1 MAEDE
6 NIEHDAEF
14 EGESGGMDENIIR
27 VSGMYREWFLD
38 YASYVILERAVPH
51 LNDGLKPVQRRIL
64 HSMYEMED
72 GRYHKVAN
80 IIGNTMKFHP
90 HGDAAIGDA
99 LVQIGQKDLLIDTQ
113 GNWGNLYT
121 GDSAAAP
128 RYIEARLSKFAL
140 DVVFNPKTTHWQLS
154 YDGRAKE
161 PITFPVKF
169 PLLLA
174 QGVEGIAVG
183 MACKILPHNFNELID
198 GCIAVLKG
206 KKPQLLPDF
215 HTGGLADF
223 SGYNDG
229 LRGGRIRVRAR
240 IKKADA
246 KTLLI
251 TEIPFGT
258 TTGGLIE
265 SIIKANDKG
274 KIKVKKVEDNT
285 AENVEIVIHLA
296 PGVSPD
302 KTIDALYAFTDC
314 EVSISPNAAVI
325 ENDKPRFM
333 GVSELLKQATDNTLH
348 LLTTELE
355 IKKSELQE
363 QWHFSSLEKIFIEKR
378 IYRKI
383 EECETWEE
391 IMDTIHKGLKPY
403 AKQFLRK
410 ITDEDVAKLTEI
422 KIKRISRFDSF
433 KADELI
439 KKLEDDIK
447 HVQHNL
453 DHVVEYAV
461 EYFKTL
467 KKKYGE
473 GRERKTEIKSF
484 ETIDA
489 AKVAVN
495 NVKLYANL
503 DEGFVGYGM
512 RNDGQFI
519 CDCSDIDDLIIFRKD
534 GTMQVS
540 KITGKAFYGKDILHV
555 AVWRKG
561 DKRTIYHLV
570 YRDGKA
576 GATYIKRFSVTAIT
590 RDKLY
595 PLTRGAEG
603 SAVLYFSANPNGEAE
618 VITVLH
624 KPRPGLKKLKF
635 DFDFSQL
642 AIKGRDAQGNILTK
656 VPVQKIT
663 QKEKGA
669 STLSA
674 RKIWFDDTVQRL
686 NAEGRGSFLGEFKA
700 DEKILTVM
708 QSGDYLLT
716 GYDLSTHFEEDMILI
731 EKFNPEK
738 PLSAIYFDGEKKQFF
753 VKRFMV
759 EPSDKKVRFISEHA
773 ESALELVTSDYIPQ
787 IQLTF
792 AKEKGKEREAQV
804 LNLFEFISVKGL
816 KALGNKLSPYK
827 IKQIDLLEP
836 IQQEPDKVEQMSF
849 SQDFEEED
857 DPTAEI
863 KSLLKTESPSVGK
876 KNTGGSKQTQL
887 DFD

>member
-1 MAEDE
+1 MAEE
-6 NIEHDAEF
+6 NNIEHDAEF

-38 YASYVILERAVPH
+38 YASYVILERAIPH

-64 HSMYEMED
+64 HSMFDMED

-99 LVQIGQKDLLIDTQ
+99 LVQLGQKDILIDTQ
-113 GNWGNLYT
+113 GNWGNIYT

-140 DVVFNPKTTHWQLS
+140 EVVFNPKTTEWQSS
-154 YDGRAKE
+154 YDGRSKE
-161 PITFPVKF
+161 PVTFPVKF

-183 MACKILPHNFNELID
+183 MACKILPHNFNELIEAS
-198 GCIAVLKG
+198 IAVLKG
-206 KKPQLLPDF
+206 KTTHILPDF
-215 HTGGLADF
+215 PTGGMADF
-223 SGYNDG
+223 SNYNDG

-258 TTGGLIE
+258 NTGSLID

-274 KIKVKKVEDNT
+274 KIKIKKVEDNT
-285 AENVEIVIHLA
+285 AENVEIAIYLA

-314 EVSISPNAAVI
+314 EVSVSPNAAVI
-325 ENDKPRFM
+325 ESDKPRFL
-333 GVSELLKQATDNTLH
+333 GVNELLKYSTHQTLN
-348 LLTTELE
+348 LLRTELE
-355 IKKSELQE
+355 IKKAELQE

-391 IMDTIHKGLKPY
+391 IIDTIHKGLKPY
-403 AKQFLRK
+403 AKQFHRV
-410 ITDEDVAKLTEI
+410 ITDEDVTKLTEI
-422 KIKRISRFDSF
+422 RIKRISKFDSF

-439 KKLEDDIK
+439 KKIEEDIAQ
-447 HVQHNL
+447 VQHHL
-453 DHVVEYAV
+453 DYLTDYAI
-461 EYFKTL
+461 EYFKNL

-503 DEGFVGYGM
+503 TEGFVGYGM
-512 RNDGQFI
+512 RNEGEFV
-519 CDCSDIDDLIIFRKD
+519 CDCSDIDDIIVFRKD
-534 GTMQVS
+534 GTMLVS
-540 KITGKAFYGKDILHV
+540 KISAKAFLGKELLYV
-555 AVWRKG
+555 SVWRKG

-570 YRDGKA
+570 YQDGKA
-576 GATYIKRFSVTAIT
+576 GAAYIKRFPVTAIT
-590 RDKLY
+590 RDKEY
-595 PLTRGAEG
+595 PVSKG
-603 SAVLYFSANPNGEAE
+603 SDGSKVLYFTANPNGEAE
-618 VITVLH
+618 IITVIH
-624 KPRPGLKKLKF
+624 KPKPGLKKLKF
-635 DFDFSQL
+635 DFDFSTL

-656 VPVQKIT
+656 VPVQKII

-674 RKIWFDDTVQRL
+674 RKIWFDDSVQRL
-686 NAEGRGSFLGEFKA
+686 NADARGLFLGEFKA
-700 DEKILTVM
+700 DDKILTIM
-708 QSGDYLLT
+708 QTGEYLLT

-731 EKFNPEK
+731 EKWNPQK
-738 PLSAIYFDGEKKQFF
+738 PLSVVYFEGEKKQYFI
-753 VKRFMV
+753 KRFV
-759 EPSDKKVRFISEHA
+759 IEPSDKKVKFISEHP
-773 ESALELVTSDYIPQ
+773 ESRIELVTTDYIPR
-787 IQLTF
+787 IGIHF
-792 AKEKGKEREAQV
+792 SKEKGKEKEPETI
-804 LNLFEFISVKGL
+804 NITEFIAVKGL
-816 KALGNKLSPYK
+816 KAVGNRLSSSK
-827 IKQIDLLEP
+827 IKHIDLLEP
-836 IQQEPDKVEQMSF
+836 LQKEPVQEIQQSLTAH
-849 SQDFEEED
+849 FEEED
-857 DPTAEI
+857 DPTQEI
-863 KSLLKTESPSVGK
+863 KSILNKRNLPN
-876 KNTGGSKQTQL
+876 KNSDGNTQITL

>member
-1 MAEDE
+1 MAEE
-6 NIEHDAEF
+6 NNIEHDAEF
-14 EGESGGMDENIIR
+14 EGESGGMDDNIIR

-38 YASYVILERAVPH
+38 YASYVILERAIPH

-99 LVQIGQKDLLIDTQ
+99 LVQLGQKDILIDTQ
-113 GNWGNLYT
+113 GNWGNVHT
-121 GDSAAAP
+121 GDSSAAP
-128 RYIEARLSKFAL
+128 RYIEARLNKFAL
-140 DVVFNPKTTHWQLS
+140 EVVFNPKTTQWQAS

-183 MACKILPHNFNELID
+183 MACKILPHNFNELIEAS
-198 GCIAVLKG
+198 IAILKG
-206 KKPQLLPDF
+206 KNTNILPDF
-215 HTGGLADF
+215 STGGMADF
-223 SGYNDG
+223 SNYNEG
-229 LRGGRIRVRAR
+229 LRGGRIRVRAK
-240 IKKADA
+240 IKKLDT

-274 KIKVKKVEDNT
+274 KIKIKKVEDNT
-285 AENVEIVIHLA
+285 AENVEIAIYLA

-314 EVSISPNAAVI
+314 EVSISPNSAVI
-325 ENDKPRFM
+325 ENDKPKFLS
-333 GVSELLKQATDNTLH
+333 VNELLKHSTNQTLN
-348 LLTTELE
+348 LIRLELE
-355 IKKSELQE
+355 IKKGELQE
-363 QWHFSSLEKIFIEKR
+363 QWHFASLERIFIEKR

-403 AKQFLRK
+403 AKQFYRA
-410 ITDEDVAKLTEI
+410 ITDEDVLKLTEI
-422 KIKRISRFDSF
+422 RIKRISKFDSF

-439 KKLEDDIK
+439 KRIEEDITQ
-447 HVQHNL
+447 VQYHLDNL
-453 DHVVEYAV
+453 TDYAI
-461 EYFKTL
+461 EYFKNL

-484 ETIDA
+484 ENIDA

-503 DEGFVGYGM
+503 SEGFVGFGM
-512 RNDGQFI
+512 RNEGEFV
-519 CDCSDIDDLIIFRKD
+519 CDCSDIDDIIVFRKD
-534 GTMQVS
+534 GIMQVS
-540 KITGKAFYGKDILHV
+540 RISAKAFYGKDLLYV

-570 YRDGKA
+570 YQDGKA
-576 GATYIKRFSVTAIT
+576 GASYIKRFPVTAIT
-590 RDKLY
+590 RDKEY
-595 PLTRGAEG
+595 PVTKGTEA
-603 SAVLYFSANPNGEAE
+603 SKVLYFTANPNGEAE

-635 DFDFSQL
+635 DFDFSSL

-656 VPVQKIT
+656 VPVQKIM

-674 RKIWFDDTVQRL
+674 RKIWFDDSVQRL
-686 NAEGRGSFLGEFKA
+686 NADERGTFLGEFKA
-700 DEKILTVM
+700 DDKILTIM
-708 QSGDYLLT
+708 QSGEYLLT
-716 GYDLSTHFEEDMILI
+716 GYDLSNHFDEDMLLI
-731 EKFNPEK
+731 EKFNPAK
-738 PLSAIYFDGEKKQFF
+738 PISVVYFEGEKKQYFI
-753 VKRFMV
+753 KRFLV
-759 EPSDKKVRFISEHA
+759 EPSDKKVKFISDNP
-773 ESALELVTSDYIPQ
+773 ESKVEIVTTDYIPQ
-787 IQLTF
+787 IRVNF
-792 AKEKGKEREAQV
+792 SKEKGKEKEPESINV
-804 LNLFEFISVKGL
+804 TEFIAVKGL
-816 KALGNKLSPYK
+816 KAIGNRLSQHK
-827 IKQIDLLEP
+827 IKFVDLLEP
-836 IQQEPDKVEQMSF
+836 IQKEPVQEIQHSLTAE
-849 SQDFEEED
+849 FEEDED
-857 DPTAEI
+857 DPTSEI
-863 KSLLKTESPSVGK
+863 KSILKQ
-876 KNTGGSKQTQL
+876 KNNQDKQSGGNAQTTL
-887 DFD
+887 NFD